1 MWLGYL
7 KMVDMTS
14 IKNKYSLLFI
24 LSVIVF
30 QAAIILYPGWR
41 EDDDDF
47 FLIRLKSNLFG
58 NSHDRFS
65 FENPSEL
72 N

>member
-1 MWLGYL
+1 MI
-7 KMVDMTS
+7 S

-24 LSVIVF
+24 LSVFVF

-41 EDDDDF
+41 EDDAAF
-47 FLIRLKSNLFG
+47 FLIRLKSYLFE
-58 NSHDRFS
+58 NALDRFS

>member
-1 MWLGYL
+1 MI
-7 KMVDMTS
+7 S
-14 IKNKYSLLFI
+14 IKNKYILLFI
-24 LSVIVF
+24 LSVFVF

-41 EDDDDF
+41 EDDAAF
-47 FLIRLKSNLFG
+47 FLIRLKYNLFG
-58 NSHDRFS
+58 NALDRFS

>member
-1 MWLGYL
+1 MI
-7 KMVDMTS
+7 S

-24 LSVIVF
+24 LSVFVF
-30 QAAIILYPGWR
+30 QTAIILYPGWR
-41 EDDDDF
+41 EDDVAL
-47 FLIRLKSNLFG
+47 FLIRLKYNLFG
-58 NSHDRFS
+58 NAIYGFS